1 MNRRHKKQ
9 MGKLKVP
16 RVWMMTDPR
25 LGGGLLKAITRLP
38 FQSGVIYRHY
48 ELGPQARHDLFR
60 KVARICRR
68 RGHILLLADKSA
80 IARKWQAAGTHN
92 RTEVRS
98 PARNL
103 RSAPVH
109 SAAEISRARRNNVDI
124 MFLSPIFA
132 TRSHPD
138 QAPLGAYQFRRLA
151 ALCGNAKVIA
161 LGGMTV
167 QKAMMIKGNLV
178 HGWAAIDA
186 FAR

>member
-16 RVWMMTDPR
+16 RVWLMTDPR
-25 LGGGLLKAITRLP
+25 LGSRLGKAVTRLP
-38 FQSGVIYRHY
+38 FQSGVIFRHY
-48 ELGPQARHDLFR
+48 ELGTQARRNLFR

-68 RGHILLLADKSA
+68 RGHILLLADTSA
-80 IARKWQAAGTHN
+80 TVRKWHADGTHN
-92 RTEVRS
+92 RTE
-98 PARNL
+98 ARATACGL

-109 SAAEISRARRNNVDI
+109 NAAEIAQARRMNVDI
-124 MFLSPIFA
+124 MLLSPIFA

-161 LGGMTV
+161 LGGMTA
-167 QKAMMIKGNLV
+167 QKARMFKGNRV